1 MVYVNKDGQVG
12 GKKPFSITESFWN
25 LIYFVIF
32 FFRALLAPL
41 LGQQTQYDPDSQAR
55 FRATLRGN
63 TGGGG
68 AAGGGGGPG
77 RPQGGPRRP
86 IGRLNTSGPSSM
98 PSCPSGGCCR

>member
-12 GKKPFSITESFWN
+12 EKPLTEKASEYFWKM
-25 LIYFVIF
+25 IYFFIF

-41 LGQQTQYDPDSQAR
+41 LGESTQYDPDSQAR
-55 FRATLRGN
+55 FRSTLR
-63 TGGGG
+63 
-68 AAGGGGGPG
+68 GGGGGGGGNGGPTRPG
-77 RPQGGPRRP
+77 GGPRRP